1 MKPSRW
7 VKGDKPLGSPVS
19 GTPISFPLANANW
32 FSGRGG
38 HVSYSPVLPPRG
50 DLALKQFQRTKA
62 LYDRYGMDY
71 HASFS
76 MGERSMTNVNQ
87 VLFDRDNPVMA
98 ANLDRIFRALV
109 VDAKEQG
116 YGEYRT
122 HIDYMDVVA
131 ETFDFN
137 QHALRRLNEKV
148 KDALD
153 PRGILAPGKSGIW
166 PAGRRGARA

>member
-1 MKPSRW
+1 MGEGR
-7 VKGDKPLGSPVS
+7 SPDGHAES

-32 FSGRGG
+32 YTGRGG
-38 HVSYSPVLPPRG
+38 HVSFSPVLPARG
-50 DLALKQFQRTKA
+50 DLALAQFRRTKA
-62 LYDRYGMDY
+62 LYDQFKMDY

-87 VLFDRDNPVMA
+87 VLFDRDDADMVKRTDG
-98 ANLDRIFRALV
+98 LFRTLV
-109 VDAKEQG
+109 DDARTRG

-122 HIDYMDVVA
+122 HIEYMDLVA

-137 QHALRRLNEKV
+137 GHALRRLNEKL

-166 PAGRRGARA
+166 PASRREKR